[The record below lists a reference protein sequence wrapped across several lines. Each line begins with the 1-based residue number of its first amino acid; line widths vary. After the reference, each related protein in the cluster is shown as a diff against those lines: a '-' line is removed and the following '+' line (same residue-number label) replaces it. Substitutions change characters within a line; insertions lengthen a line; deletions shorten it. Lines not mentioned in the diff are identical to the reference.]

1 MSNNFFKVFK
11 FVLKIKLIWL
21 PVTSTGSLQV
31 TLKQV
36 PLTYL
41 NECVKL
47 KAKIEGFFKNP
58 CVNWMKD
65 NQDIDITDTK
75 YEGSKHDGDSA
86 VLCIKDVKENDEA
99 IYTVEVSNE
108 LEKVRRSQKL
118 VVIKGRV

>member
-1 MSNNFFKVFK
+1 MSNNFLKVFK

-21 PVTSTGSLQV
+21 PVTFIGSLQV

>member
-1 MSNNFFKVFK
+1 M
-11 FVLKIKLIWL
+11 

-47 KAKIEGFFKNP
+47 KAKIEGFFKKP

>member
-1 MSNNFFKVFK
+1 MSNNFLKVFK

-31 TLKQV
+31 TLKQI

-86 VLCIKDVKENDEA
+86 VLCIKDVKEIDEA

>member
-1 MSNNFFKVFK
+1 MSNNFLKVFK

-75 YEGSKHDGDSA
+75 YEGSKHDSDSA
-86 VLCIKDVKENDEA
+86 VLCIKDVKEIDEA

>member
-1 MSNNFFKVFK
+1 MSNNFLKVFK

-31 TLKQV
+31 TLKQI

-86 VLCIKDVKENDEA
+86 VLCIKDVKEIDEA

-118 VVIKGRV
+118 VVIKGRL